1 MNKTSKII
9 QICDIPV
16 MYSID
21 MKSCMIKKY
30 QYMVFVPQIKLTCS
44 LTIKERLENYTNHSF
59 KLYIFHDEDNYKKKI
74 KLQLI
79 LDN

>member
-21 MKSCMIKKY
+21 MKKDKNTSTWCLY
-30 QYMVFVPQIKLTCS
+30 LQIKLTCS
-44 LTIKERLENYTNHSF
+44 LTIKERLE
-59 KLYIFHDEDNYKKKI
+59 KLYKSFFQTLYFPRRRQFIKRRLNYS
-74 KLQLI
+74 
-79 LDN
+79 DFR